1 MFPRESTSQPQLRF
15 ETLRFGNRVDWDK
28 DWDAQEVQCNRF
40 QLFCKAH
47 GLGSKVSD
55 QGIELDYAIPM
66 PRGGWEE

>member
-1 MFPRESTSQPQLRF
+1 
-15 ETLRFGNRVDWDK
+15 
-28 DWDAQEVQCNRF
+28 VQCNRF

-55 QGIELDYAIPM
+55 QGIELDYATPM

>member
-40 QLFCKAH
+40 QLFCNHH
-47 GLGSKVSD
+47 GLRVSGH
-55 QGIELDYAIPM
+55 GIELDYAIPRR
-66 PRGGWEE
+66 PGAREE